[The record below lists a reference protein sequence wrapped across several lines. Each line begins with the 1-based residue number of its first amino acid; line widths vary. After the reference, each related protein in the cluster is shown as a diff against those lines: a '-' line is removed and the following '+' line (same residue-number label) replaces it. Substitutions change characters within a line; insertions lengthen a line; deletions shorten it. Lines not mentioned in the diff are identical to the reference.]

1 MNNKRWNKFVP
12 LVVVVLLIILFVAFY
27 SPARGYFNKLFFGT
41 NNLAQVS
48 STQCNDGIDND
59 GDGLTDWQNDLGC
72 YGPQDNTEGGISAS
86 TDNGWT
92 VFEKSPDTHIIYVSS
107 STGSDINDG
116 LTPGTAVQ
124 TIAAGSAL
132 LRNGYPD
139 WLLLKRGDTW
149 HEGFSNWK
157 KSGRSA
163 TAPLVIASYGPSSVR
178 PLLDTTQPI
187 YAQSATPGEI
197 PSYVAIVGMNFY
209 AGERDPNS
217 PEYVAG
223 TEGDSGIRWLGGGN
237 LLIED
242 TVIRFYRTGITISPV
257 NTPTLPNIK
266 IRRSII
272 ADSYINTAHSQ
283 GLFVDGVDGLLIE
296 DNVFDHNGWND
307 NAAVGKETVFNHN
320 IYSEPGNQNV
330 TIRNNIIAR
339 ASSHGLQ
346 ARGGGTISDNLFFRD
361 AVGMSFGLVN
371 GGDNAKIGGVE
382 GIISNNV
389 YLESKNIGTSI
400 RGYALEI
407 TNTKPGGTTAFRNN
421 IIAHVT
427 SGAASD
433 AIQIGYG
440 QPLDPNSAIGV
451 NDLSIV
457 GNTIYEWPPVYISPN
472 LVPGGTGYT
481 ALKNLSFTNND
492 FQYLTSQYPND
503 PIIFHGPAFSS
514 ANESFAGNRYMS
526 SLSKASWFSVAS
538 APTSWD
544 TWHTT
549 VDTTGADIQ
558 ASYPDSNRSVGS
570 YNASLGGTAS
580 SDAFLAKA
588 KTLSKYNWDD
598 RYTAHAV
605 NDYIR
610 AGFGIGGSS
619 TSTYTILATA
629 SVGGVISPNGSVSVV
644 SGASQTFTITK
655 ASGYDI
661 SNVLVDGSPVG
672 PVTSYTFTNVATNH
686 TISVAFTPAVITN
699 YTVTSSAGT
708 GGTISPSGTITLAA
722 GTSQT
727 FSIIPQGGYKISSVT
742 VDGTS
747 VGAVSSYTFPNIS
760 RDHTISATFS
770 QIVSY
775 TISASTQQGG
785 IISPSGNVVVPTGGS
800 QTFTLGAQTGYTVQQ
815 VVVDG
820 VNRGVLTAYT
830 FSNVVA
836 NHSISVRVK
845 KNPGKR

>member
-538 APTSWD
+538 ALLLGIP
-544 TWHTT
+544 
-549 VDTTGADIQ
+549 GIQ
-558 ASYPDSNRSVGS
+558 
-570 YNASLGGTAS
+570 
-580 SDAFLAKA
+580 
-588 KTLSKYNWDD
+588 LS
-598 RYTAHAV
+598 
-605 NDYIR
+605 
-610 AGFGIGGSS
+610 
-619 TSTYTILATA
+619 ILL
-629 SVGGVISPNGSVSVV
+629 VPISKHHI
-644 SGASQTFTITK
+644 QIQ
-655 ASGYDI
+655 I
-661 SNVLVDGSPVG
+661 EVLVHIMHHSAVLPRLMLFSQKQKHFQNITGMIDTPLMLSMI
-672 PVTSYTFTNVATNH
+672 TFEQALGLGVQVLRHTPFLLLQVLEELSHQTVRFRLLAVLHRRLPLQKQVAMIFQMCWLMVVLLVLSLH
-686 TISVAFTPAVITN
+686 THSRTLQQ
-699 YTVTSSAGT
+699 
-708 GGTISPSGTITLAA
+708 ITLFQLHSHRLSLPI
-722 GTSQT
+722 TRSLLQ
-727 FSIIPQGGYKISSVT
+727 PEL
-742 VDGTS
+742 
-747 VGAVSSYTFPNIS
+747 
-760 RDHTISATFS
+760 
-770 QIVSY
+770 
-775 TISASTQQGG
+775 
-785 IISPSGNVVVPTGGS
+785 VVP
-800 QTFTLGAQTGYTVQQ
+800 FRQ
-815 VVVDG
+815 V
-820 VNRGVLTAYT
+820 A
-830 FSNVVA
+830 
-836 NHSISVRVK
+836 
-845 KNPGKR
+845 P